1 MRRGAVRG
9 RLGFIIGALLA
20 LFVTNA
26 AWGQSPDFPS
36 AQVESVTG
44 RQRTDFQSLGIEVG
58 NFILHGAL
66 QGEGEYDSNVFLTP
80 SAQGDFV
87 RRLRPSLG
95 LAGEVSDT
103 TIQVNADAES
113 AWYKKYHANNYIDF
127 NAVASA
133 KHDITDESNIT
144 LTAREARIHEMRGTV
159 NDPGTACGPNQ
170 YDLTV
175 FTAQPQFSAAPYIGS
190 FKLEGRYFDWLT
202 NCGFSNT
209 DRSNRQLYANTRE
222 GYQFDNGL
230 TAFVEP
236 SYEIHQFIKRF
247 DRDHINHNSQ
257 TYQGLLGLSYDALQ
271 NANIEFSA
279 GYFYETFFDRN
290 QFLGTE
296 KIPGTFSGWSVQG
309 TGLWNFTEDMTLT
322 GSVSRTNSDVL
333 PFNFT
338 IDTTIDETTAALLR
352 LDWETTDHLVTYVGG
367 NLAFDDYPGTSLSE
381 NTLSLNVGGT
391 YYVNQYLSF
400 EVQYVYAIRNS
411 SLSTRNYTDN
421 QVFFRVNGQY

>member
-9 RLGFIIGALLA
+9 RLGFILGALLA
-20 LFVTNA
+20 LFMTNA
-26 AWGQSPDFPS
+26 AWGQNPDFPS

-44 RQRTDFQSLGIEVG
+44 RQRTDFQSLGVEVG

-95 LAGEVSDT
+95 LAGEVEDT
-103 TIQVNADAES
+103 TIQVNADAE
-113 AWYKKYHANNYIDF
+113 ATWNKKFHANNYIDF
-127 NAVASA
+127 NSVASA

-175 FTAQPQFSAAPYIGS
+175 LTAQPQFSAAPYIGS
-190 FKLEGRYFDWLT
+190 VKIEGRYFDWLP
-202 NCGFSNT
+202 NCGFSNS
-209 DRSNRQLYANTRE
+209 DRSDREAYVNTRE
-222 GYQFDNGL
+222 GYQFDNGI

-236 SYEIHQFIKRF
+236 SYEVHQFIKRV
-247 DRDHINHNSQ
+247 DRDGINHDSQ
-257 TYQGLLGLSYDALQ
+257 TYQGLVGVSYDALQ
-271 NANIEFSA
+271 NANLEFSA
-279 GYFYETFFDRN
+279 GYFYESFFAKH

-296 KIPGTFSGWSVQG
+296 AVPGTVSGWSVQG

-322 GSVSRTNSDVL
+322 GSISRSNSDVL
-333 PFNFT
+333 PFNFV
-338 IDTTIDETTAALLR
+338 IDTTVDETTAALLR
-352 LDWETTDHLVTYVGG
+352 LDWETTDHLVTYI
-367 NLAFDDYPGTSLSE
+367 LATDHYDQYPGTTLNE
-381 NTLSLNVGGT
+381 NTISASVGGT

-400 EVQYVYAIRNS
+400 EVQYVYALRDS

-421 QVFFRVNGQY
+421 QIFFRVNGQY